1 MRRTKRELLETL
13 KVQQLANSGPEGV
26 GTGGRLGVHG
36 CQQQWQGRVQ
46 EGWVTPGLMTS
57 LDYHIRK

>member
-1 MRRTKRELLETL
+1 MHETHEEGAAGNFEGAATGEL
-13 KVQQLANSGPEGV
+13 GEGV

-36 CQQQWQGRVQ
+36 CEQQWQGRVQ

-57 LDYHIRK
+57 LDYLIRK